1 RLRYL
6 LGELFELKGHS
17 EAYNSFPAIASHV
30 TAYARLY
37 LWELMQACGHGNYV
51 YCDTDSLMVTDVG
64 LDNLTPYLS
73 PTELGKLKLEK
84 TVDHLI
90 IRGLKDYSADEKI
103 VIKGVRKSATQISD
117 GVYRQEQWPSF
128 KGIFKSTDANRYVV
142 KHVTKHLTREY
153 TKGDV
158 GDNGVITPF
167 VL

>member
-1 RLRYL
+1 

-51 YCDTDSLMVTDVG
+51 YCDTDSLMVTDIG
-64 LDNLTPYLS
+64 RDNLAPYLS
-73 PTELGKLKLEK
+73 STELGKLKLER

-90 IRGLKDYSADEKI
+90 IRGLKDYSADEKV
-103 VIKGVRKSATQISD
+103 VIKGVRKSATQIGD
-117 GVYRQEQWPSF
+117 GVYTQEQWPSF

-142 KHVTKHLTREY
+142 KNVTKHLTREY

-158 GDNGVITPF
+158 GDNGIITPF